1 MSLLVFR
8 SRFIKWQTDPDLVFQ
23 PSGKKN
29 APAGCNPEPEYK
41 IKNRKK
47 DFKKNRSCRI
57 GPQICC
63 ESLFF
68 G

>member
-1 MSLLVFR
+1 LVFR

-41 IKNRKK
+41 VKNREET
-47 DFKKNRSCRI
+47 F
-57 GPQICC
+57 
-63 ESLFF
+63 
-68 G
+68 